1 MEKQD
6 GDEDGKRH
14 SFGAWRP
21 TRGGTKI
28 HYHMLL
34 ICTSGTLNGLRN
46 DTTHSEDCK
55 TKVGTIHHPIVNNVV
70 SFNHLGVQF
79 AAMRSLTPTTVQVS
93 GDVSASS
100 TARAARIAL
109 DPETGIVYAT
119 VEEAAEFGLDVKVVR
134 LEGLDEGASFPEVR

>member
-1 MEKQD
+1 
-6 GDEDGKRH
+6 
-14 SFGAWRP
+14 
-21 TRGGTKI
+21 
-28 HYHMLL
+28 
-34 ICTSGTLNGLRN
+34 
-46 DTTHSEDCK
+46 
-55 TKVGTIHHPIVNNVV
+55 
-70 SFNHLGVQF
+70 
-79 AAMRSLTPTTVQVS
+79 MRSLTPTTVQVS